1 MEIKGMEITG
11 IGLTG
16 TEIIRMDKSE
26 IIKSIEEIGQRL
38 TMLQLSMELLA
49 THTNAIKV
57 LTTEELKNSTISSEE
72 LLKYW
77 DKVNNGNNLHTLTNS
92 IAIHSSNELGYLI
105 YDALEDTKE
114 SLQNINRLSKDI
126 L

>member
-16 TEIIRMDKSE
+16 TEIIKMDKSE
-26 IIKSIEEIGQRL
+26 IIKIIEEIEQRL
-38 TMLQLSMELLA
+38 ITLQFSMQLLA

-57 LTTEELKNSTISSEE
+57 LTPEELKNSTISSEE

-92 IAIHSSNELGYLI
+92 IAINTSEELSIFCYEKL
-105 YDALEDTKE
+105 DTVKEALQK
-114 SLQNINRLSKDI
+114 IK
-126 L
+126 